1 MKDCSVLVT
10 GGAGFIGS
18 NLANK
23 LTTDNEVTVV
33 DDLYLGTPEN
43 LDDSVEFR
51 EQSVLDDDL
60 PTDVDVLFHLAAL
73 SSMGMHEDNP
83 QRGAKVNVEG
93 FVNAVEQFRQDGGET
108 VVYATTSSI
117 YGDRTEPSPESMDVE
132 ARTGYEASK
141 LARERYSEYYSNY
154 HDMTLAGLRYFSV
167 YQGYQGAE
175 AHKGNFANIIAQFA
189 DSIAS
194 GHSPKIYGDGGQ
206 TRDFTHVEDVVR
218 ATVLAAE
225 HELDG
230 VYNVGTG
237 QQYDFRT
244 VVEMLNS
251 ELGTDIEPTFVENPV
266 PDSVYVHDTMAD
278 ASKIRSATGWE
289 PQVDFADGIEKVCR
303 PYR

>member
-1 MKDCSVLVT
+1 MT

>member
-1 MKDCSVLVT
+1 
-10 GGAGFIGS
+10 
-18 NLANK
+18 
-23 LTTDNEVTVV
+23 
-33 DDLYLGTPEN
+33 
-43 LDDSVEFR
+43 
-51 EQSVLDDDL
+51 
-60 PTDVDVLFHLAAL
+60 
-73 SSMGMHEDNP
+73 
-83 QRGAKVNVEG
+83 
-93 FVNAVEQFRQDGGET
+93 
-108 VVYATTSSI
+108 
-117 YGDRTEPSPESMDVE
+117 
-132 ARTGYEASK
+132 
-141 LARERYSEYYSNY
+141 
-154 HDMTLAGLRYFSV
+154 V

-251 ELGTDIEPTFVENPV
+251 ELGSDIEPTFVENPV